1 MVQSVKEELVK
12 VVQILWRAHTCPSC
26 HNLNTICLHP
36 ALIDFP
42 LALFRFLFPLFPF
55 TLFIF
60 FPSLFS
66 SLCSPFPDIFF
77 LSLSLH
83 QPWWALETIPPS
95 PPSPPF
101 LFQVRCRHVIMYFF
115 RFKVTGPNVVSLK
128 CVQVWGGEW
137 SSSGYCCFFSTPHL
151 NNNKRG

>member
-66 SLCSPFPDIFF
+66 SLCSPFH
-77 LSLSLH
+77 LSLSLFRSNPCCLSH
-83 QPWWALETIPPS
+83 SLRGGSIAVRRLCITETSLFPEHTLRPRLKCKVQAARDRLAALSDKKRGREE
-95 PPSPPF
+95 
-101 LFQVRCRHVIMYFF
+101 
-115 RFKVTGPNVVSLK
+115 KKTGPD
-128 CVQVWGGEW
+128 
-137 SSSGYCCFFSTPHL
+137 
-151 NNNKRG
+151 